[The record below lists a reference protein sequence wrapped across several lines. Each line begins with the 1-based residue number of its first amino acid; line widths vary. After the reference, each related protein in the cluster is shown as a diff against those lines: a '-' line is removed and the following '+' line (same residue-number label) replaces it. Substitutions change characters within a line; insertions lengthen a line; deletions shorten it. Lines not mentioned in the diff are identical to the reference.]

1 MFRHGICIAACLVH
15 HQDAGLS
22 AGFHV
27 DRVVACAGAGYHL
40 QPGAARDQLRRDLPL
55 QGNLILGGRHVVD
68 VGLRQHGPV
77 GVFVA
82 MHVHHRELDAGFLA
96 DDLVEAGVD
105 PHVQSQYVDAHFMI
119 SQPRSARVRSIQLV
133 DRKSFAMSSIIWTSA
148 SFFATVASYTA
159 STSLSGTHRQPSA
172 SPRIRSP
179 GWITMPPKL
188 TGTLISPG
196 PSL

>member
-1 MFRHGICIAACLVH
+1 MFRHGIRIAARLVH

-27 DRVVACAGAGYHL
+27 DRVVACAGAGYDL
-40 QPGAARDQLRRDLPL
+40 EPGAARDQLGRDLPL
-55 QGNLILGGRHVVD
+55 QGNLLLGGRHVVD

-77 GVFVA
+77 GVFVT

-105 PHVQSQYVDAHFMI
+105 PDVQSQYVDAHFMI
-119 SQPRSARVRSIQLV
+119 SQPRSARVRSIQLMSS
-133 DRKSFAMSSIIWTSA
+133 RSFAMSSIIWTSS
-148 SFFATVASYTA
+148 SFFATAASYTS

-172 SPRIRSP
+172 SPKNSSP
-179 GWITMPPKL
+179 G
-188 TGTLISPG
+188 
-196 PSL
+196 